1 MNKRNQ
7 RLAGR
12 LLRMAACLLAIMT
25 MGFNAAA
32 LPFDANIY
40 THYNYSSNGTIVSS
54 PAAYTPSKRIYTET
68 LSGDEA
74 FKVADICVSGDELY
88 VLDGDNG
95 RVYVLDRSYNVLRCL
110 DGVKGSAVTNKLA
123 YPQGLCIA
131 DGELYITD
139 TDNRRIVVVDP
150 ADGTVLREFADPG
163 IRVLSEE
170 VDFFPIRMSVNSSGR
185 MFVVAKNVNR
195 GLVLLNADGSWN
207 GFMGAPK
214 VKVDWTTYIYRMFA
228 TEEQIRRMQAFVP
241 TEYNSV
247 DIDEEGFVYATIGSV
262 SSENIKNVITTK
274 DATGGTTPIKRLNAS
289 GDDILSRSGFF
300 APVGDIVFD
309 VTDGCSTIVDVS
321 VRGGGVYTLLDSR
334 RGHIFTYDQ
343 SGNLLYI
350 LGGTGDQ
357 VGCFSAPSALTWWG
371 ETLVVADKSGSLTAF
386 EVTDYGRCI
395 NRAVEADFV
404 GDYEASDEYWNLAL
418 DYDANLY
425 AAYIGKG
432 KAEYRRGDYLKA
444 MTYYKAVGE
453 TDYYSK
459 AKAKYR
465 QEWLADNA
473 LIVGIVGVFLLGVL
487 IYFWFFRKKKT

>member
-1 MNKRNQ
+1 MNKQKQ
-7 RLAGR
+7 RLSG
-12 LLRMAACLLAIMT
+12 LWLRAAACLLAFMAL
-25 MGFNAAA
+25 GFNAAA

-40 THYNYSSNGTIVSS
+40 THYNYSSTGEVVSS
-54 PAAYTPSKRIYTET
+54 PAAYTPIKRIRTEI

-74 FKVADICVSGDELY
+74 FGVADICANGDELY

-110 DGVKGSAVTNKLA
+110 DGIKGSAVSDKLA
-123 YPQGLCIA
+123 YPQGLCTQG
-131 DGELYITD
+131 GELYIAD
-139 TDNRRIVVVDP
+139 TDNQRIVAVDP
-150 ADGTVLREFADPG
+150 ADGTVIREYADPG
-163 IRVLSEE
+163 IRVLSER
-170 VDFFPIRMSVNSSGR
+170 VDFFPIRLSVNSSGR

-214 VKVDWTTYIYRMFA
+214 VKVDWITYLYRMFA

-241 TEYNSV
+241 TEYNSA
-247 DIDEEGFVYATIGSV
+247 DIDDEGFVYATIGSV
-262 SSENIKNVITTK
+262 SSESIKNVIASK
-274 DATGGTTPIKRLNAS
+274 DTSGSTTPVKRLNAS

-300 APVGDIVFD
+300 APVGDIQFD

-321 VRGGGVYTLLDSR
+321 VRGNGVYTLLDSR

-357 VGCFSAPSALTWWG
+357 IGCFSAPSALTWWG
-371 ETLVVADKSGSLTAF
+371 EELVVADKKGALTVFA
-386 EVTDYGRCI
+386 VTDYGRCI
-395 NRAVEADFV
+395 NRAVEADYA
-404 GDYEASDEYWNLAL
+404 GDYEASDEYWNRAL

-444 MTYYKAVGE
+444 MTYYRAVGE

-473 LIVGIVGVFLLGVL
+473 VIVGIVGVFLLGVL